1 MSNTVILFTLDNCI
15 HCKSLKKRLR
25 IESIPYTEIE
35 ITNNE
40 KIWNEVVNQTGHNS
54 LPTVYI
60 KKENSDTGPV
70 YVAGVDFMNDE
81 EGINII
87 KKHI

>member
-1 MSNTVILFTLDNCI
+1 MSYTIILFTLNDCI

-70 YVAGVDFMNDE
+70 YVAGVDFMSDE

>member
-1 MSNTVILFTLDNCI
+1 MSNTIILFTLDDCI

-25 IESIPYTEIE
+25 IESILYTEIE

-70 YVAGVDFMNDE
+70 YVAGVDFMSDE

>member
-1 MSNTVILFTLDNCI
+1 MSNTIILFTLDNCI

-35 ITNNE
+35 ITNNQ

-60 KKENSDTGPV
+60 KKENLDTGPV
-70 YVAGVDFMNDE
+70 YVAGVDFMSDE
-81 EGINII
+81 EAINII

>member
-1 MSNTVILFTLDNCI
+1 MSNTIILFTLDNCI

-35 ITNNE
+35 ISNNE

-70 YVAGVDFMNDE
+70 YVAGVDFMSDE
-81 EGINII
+81 EGIIII

>member
-1 MSNTVILFTLDNCI
+1 MSNTIILFTLDDCI

-70 YVAGVDFMNDE
+70 YVAGVDFMSDD

>member
-1 MSNTVILFTLDNCI
+1 MSNSIILFTLDNCI
-15 HCKSLKKRLR
+15 HCKSLKKRLKS
-25 IESIPYTEIE
+25 ESISYSEIE

-70 YVAGVDFMNDE
+70 YVAGVDFMSDNE
-81 EGINII
+81 AINII

>member
-1 MSNTVILFTLDNCI
+1 MSNTIILFTLDNCI

-25 IESIPYTEIE
+25 IESISYTEIE
-35 ITNNE
+35 ITNNQ

-70 YVAGVDFMNDE
+70 YVAGVDFMSDD

>member
-1 MSNTVILFTLDNCI
+1 MSNTIILFTLDNCI
-15 HCKSLKKRLR
+15 HCKSLKKRLKS
-25 IESIPYTEIE
+25 ESIPFSEIE
-35 ITNNE
+35 ISNNE

-70 YVAGVDFMNDE
+70 YVAGVDFMSDE
-81 EGINII
+81 EGIIII

>member
-1 MSNTVILFTLDNCI
+1 MSNSVILFSLDNCI
-15 HCKSLKKRLR
+15 HCKSLKKRLKS
-25 IESIPYTEIE
+25 ESIPYSEIE

-54 LPTVYI
+54 LPTIYI

-81 EGINII
+81 EGIKII
-87 KKHI
+87 KQYV